1 MQRERYVGLVFMGR
15 DEDKL
20 MDEWIVVVVAA
31 AVAVEMEMGGVG
43 CDEWF
48 IQRTTIINDDRPKR
62 KNRTSYKKKGRQKR
76 YYCTVV

>member
-1 MQRERYVGLVFMGR
+1 M
-15 DEDKL
+15 
-20 MDEWIVVVVAA
+20 VVVAA

-62 KNRTSYKKKGRQKR
+62 KKQNEL
-76 YYCTVV
+76 